1 MQIDELAKII
11 RESGVVGSGGAG
23 FPSYAKLNEKADTII
38 LNCAECEPLLK
49 LHRQVLQKYAYE
61 IMSTLKLIG
70 ETVKAD
76 NIIIAI
82 KKSYK
87 DAVESVSS
95 YLDAFQNIKIKY
107 IPEIYP
113 AGDEVVTIYETTG
126 RVVPPGQIPISV
138 GVTVFNVE
146 TVYNIYNAVNNNV
159 PVTHKYVTITGEVE
173 NGVTLKLPV
182 GCKVS
187 DAVKLAGGALCDK
200 PAYIMGGPMT
210 GRLVTPNDVITK
222 TTNAILVLPND
233 HYVIQKRK
241 SNVSVDM
248 KRAMASCCQCQMCTD
263 MCPRYLLGHPIEP
276 HLFMRNA
283 TSGIYTDT
291 NSYINTMFCSQC
303 GLCEMFS
310 CTQGLAP
317 KSLMGVCKDELRKN
331 GVKVP
336 TEVETVPVRKERD
349 YRKVPMKRLVSR
361 LGLKKYDKAAPLT
374 ETEVK
379 VKEYKVMLSQG
390 IGAPAETVVKKGE
403 KVEPGQ
409 LIAKYPEKGL
419 GVSLHSPCS
428 GKILEITDK
437 FVLIRV

>member
-1 MQIDELAKII
+1 MQIEELAKII
-11 RESGVVGSGGAG
+11 RECGVVGSGGAG
-23 FPSYAKLNEKADTII
+23 FPSYAKLNSKADTII

-49 LHRQVLQKYAYE
+49 LHRQVLEKFAYE

-87 DAVESVSS
+87 EAIESTMS
-95 YLDAFQNIKIKY
+95 YLDAFKNIKIKY
-107 IPEIYP
+107 LPEIYP

-146 TVYNIYNAVNNNV
+146 TVYNIWNAVNNNI
-159 PVTHKYVTITGEVE
+159 PVTHKYVTVTGDVEKGITLRV
-173 NGVTLKLPV
+173 PV

-187 DAVKLAGGALCDK
+187 DVVKMSGGALCEN

-210 GRLVTPNDVITK
+210 GRLVNPNDVITK

-317 KSLMGVCKDELRKN
+317 KSLMAVCRDELRKN

-336 TEVETVPVRKERD
+336 SEVKTVGVRKERD

-361 LGLKKYDKAAPLT
+361 LGLKKYDIPAPLT
-374 ETEVK
+374 DEEVK
-379 VKEYKVMLSQG
+379 AKEYKIMLSQG
-390 IGAPAETVVKKGE
+390 IGAPAEAVVKKGDKIE
-403 KVEPGQ
+403 SGQ
-409 LIAKYPEKGL
+409 LVGKYSEMGL
-419 GVSLHSPCS
+419 GVSVHSPCN
-428 GKILEITDK
+428 GKVLEVTDK
-437 FVLIRV
+437 FVLVRA